1 MPARVTSGEEAR
13 KIEVEYPATVIARM
27 GQDGDLMVDA
37 TSSQAFQRILLDVT
51 AEGRDLAG
59 RVGKLVPTK
68 STRLAEMLNSGP
80 RQSCRLLKV
89 EQSNSSIIYDDKIYL
104 KLFRK
109 LEEGINPDLALT
121 KQLSDKCGFEHV
133 PAYLGDIQCVAPGQ
147 DPGSVVVIQAC
158 APNEQDG
165 WSHTQGP
172 SVDTSIEFLPSLSSH
187 SRRWSVF
194 GRKFPSRSRGEPS
207 PW

>member
-1 MPARVTSGEEAR
+1 
-13 KIEVEYPATVIARM
+13 
-27 GQDGDLMVDA
+27 MVDA

-51 AEGRDLAG
+51 AEGAIWLA
-59 RVGKLVPTK
+59 VGKLVPTK

-80 RQSCRLLKV
+80 PQSCRLLKV

-121 KQLSDKCGFEHV
+121 KQLSDRCGFEHV
-133 PAYLGDIQCVAPGQ
+133 PAYLGDIQYVAPGQ

-194 GRKFPSRSRGEPS
+194 GRKLPSRSRGEPS